1 MPIIYF
7 LRSIISILHSGDHNS
22 LRRHSMRH
30 SGEKPYKCQHCPY
43 AAIQSNCFKMHMRNK
58 HPEQAVAS
66 PVYEC
71 NQCSFTTSVERG
83 LADHATTHTTKESS
97 TVKHYPIFC
106 EFY

>member
-1 MPIIYF
+1 
-7 LRSIISILHSGDHNS
+7 
-22 LRRHSMRH
+22 MRH

-97 TVKHYPIFC
+97 TVKHYILLVLLI
-106 EFY
+106 E